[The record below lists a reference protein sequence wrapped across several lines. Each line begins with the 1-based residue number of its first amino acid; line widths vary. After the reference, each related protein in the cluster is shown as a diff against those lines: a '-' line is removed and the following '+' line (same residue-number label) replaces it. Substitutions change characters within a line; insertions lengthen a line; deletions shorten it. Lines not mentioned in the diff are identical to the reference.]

1 MERPRVCEKD
11 VALAVESLG
20 LLKFAPSAGGK
31 DLGEESLLRAS
42 GFETIDIDRSRR

>member
-11 VALAVESLG
+11 VALAVESLM
-20 LLKFAPSAGGK
+20 KFAPSAGGK